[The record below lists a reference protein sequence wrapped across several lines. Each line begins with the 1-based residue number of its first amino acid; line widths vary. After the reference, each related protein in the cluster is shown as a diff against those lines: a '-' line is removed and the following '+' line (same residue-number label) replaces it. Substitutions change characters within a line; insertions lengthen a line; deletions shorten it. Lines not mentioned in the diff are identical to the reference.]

1 MPICGT
7 PAVPVCR
14 AVPIREHR
22 ACGYKRKSRA
32 AMARDFSVGNSGLS
46 LSGRTQDAFAFVHVE
61 LLQLVAGRAQVFAGV
76 ELCGLVYEDLAD
88 GCGHRQT
95 AVRVDVDLADCA
107 LGGAAKLL
115 FGNTYGILERT
126 AVRVDDL
133 HVFLRYGRRAVQ
145 HDREAWQTLGHFLK
159 NVEPELRLRAG
170 LELIGAVARADC
182 DCE

>member
-1 MPICGT
+1 M
-7 PAVPVCR
+7 V
-14 AVPIREHR
+14 
-22 ACGYKRKSRA
+22 
-32 AMARDFSVGNSGLS
+32 RDFSVGNFGLS

-88 GCGHRQT
+88 GCGHGQT

-115 FGNTYGILERT
+115 LRNTYGILERT

-133 HVFLRYGRRAVQ
+133 HVLLRYGRRSVQ
-145 HDREAWQTLGHFLK
+145 HDGEAGKLLLDLGQD
-159 NVEPELRLRAG
+159 VETDRKSTRLNSSHELASRMPSSA
-170 LELIGAVARADC
+170 
-182 DCE
+182 

>member
-1 MPICGT
+1 
-7 PAVPVCR
+7 
-14 AVPIREHR
+14 
-22 ACGYKRKSRA
+22 
-32 AMARDFSVGNSGLS
+32 MARDFSVGNSGLS

-88 GCGHRQT
+88 GCGHGQT

-126 AVRVDDL
+126 AVRVDDFYVL
-133 HVFLRYGRRAVQ
+133 LRYGRRSVQ
-145 HDREAWQTLGHFLK
+145 HDGEAGELLLDLGQDVETQFGRNEDTLG
-159 NVEPELRLRAG
+159 VAG
-170 LELIGAVARADC
+170 ALLGLNGAAIWPVRGC
-182 DCE
+182 RRVP